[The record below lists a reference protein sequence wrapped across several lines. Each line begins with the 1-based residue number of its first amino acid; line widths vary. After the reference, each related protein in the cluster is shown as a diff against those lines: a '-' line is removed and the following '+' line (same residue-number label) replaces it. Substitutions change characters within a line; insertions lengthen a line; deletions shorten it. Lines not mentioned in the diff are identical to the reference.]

1 MNKVK
6 LITDSVC
13 DLTPE
18 MVKELDCE
26 VVPLTINID
35 NESFLDREEM
45 TVDQLFKKI
54 KEGSGFPT
62 TSQVPPLMFYNTYQK
77 YINEGYKIISIHLSG
92 KLSGT
97 YQSAHLASLEFPEGT
112 VEVVD
117 SLSATGGQMLLV
129 RHAAELIKEGKS
141 NKEIKAV
148 LDDIKHKIHNI
159 IVVETL
165 EFLTRGGRLTKM
177 AGFVGGVL
185 GIKPI
190 LEIKEGEIVPVT
202 KERGSKKAL
211 KYIMTKLEEENID
224 PKHKVILVNSDAPES
239 MKAMKAIL
247 DEKGIGCEVIHIGG
261 VVGVHIGP
269 GAAAYFLISKKK
281 GD

>member
-18 MVKELDCE
+18 MARQLDCD

-35 NESFLDREEM
+35 NESYLDREEM
-45 TVDQLFKKI
+45 TVDQLFQRI
-54 KEGSGFPT
+54 KDGSSFPT
-62 TSQVPPLMFYNTYQK
+62 TSQVPPLMFYNIYKK
-77 YINEGYKIISIHLSG
+77 YVDEGYKVISIHLSS

-97 YQSAHLASLEFPEGT
+97 FQSAHLASLEFPEGT

-117 SLSATGGQMLLV
+117 SLSATAGQMLLV

-141 NKEIKAV
+141 NTEIKAV
-148 LDDIKHKIHNI
+148 LDEIKHKIHSLI
-159 IVVETL
+159 GVETL
-165 EFLTRGGRLTKM
+165 EFLTKGGRLSKM
-177 AGFVGGVL
+177 TGFVGGVL

-202 KERGSKKAL
+202 KERGSRKAL

-224 PKHKVILVNSDAPES
+224 PRHKVILVNSNAPES
-239 MKAMKAIL
+239 MEALTPIL
-247 DEKGIGCEVIHIGG
+247 DEKKIGYEVIHIGG

-269 GAAAYFLISKKK
+269 GAAAYFLISK
-281 GD
+281 